1 VLEQG
6 KSNSGG
12 GKRTR
17 LPPPA
22 ICLRRLITGGL
33 ETVNFRIEDLTV
45 MPNKKVKKIAKIL
58 GVENVGAKSRDQ
70 LISEIKVKKKKK

>member
-1 VLEQG
+1 M
-6 KSNSGG
+6 
-12 GKRTR
+12 
-17 LPPPA
+17 
-22 ICLRRLITGGL
+22 
-33 ETVNFRIEDLTV
+33 NFRIEDLTV